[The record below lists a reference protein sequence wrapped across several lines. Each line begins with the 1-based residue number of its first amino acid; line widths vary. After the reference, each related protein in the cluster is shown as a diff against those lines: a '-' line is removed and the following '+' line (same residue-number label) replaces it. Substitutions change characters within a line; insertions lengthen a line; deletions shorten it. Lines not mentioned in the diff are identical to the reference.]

1 MMKTQAPFLLIIT
14 LFLAAC
20 TSKDGDLNLFS
31 IDQDIAMGKQFD
43 DQILSTPTSYTVLE
57 RGEHPELY
65 ARLDTMVNRILASP
79 AVLHR
84 EEFDWQL
91 RVLHDDSILNAFCTP
106 GGFIYV
112 YTGLIRFLDSEDQLA
127 GVIGHE
133 IAHADMR
140 HSSEQLSKQ
149 YGLRLL
155 IELVI
160 GESSL
165 AGSVAGNLLELAFS
179 RSDETEAD
187 RMSVRYLYATG
198 YDARGA
204 GHFFEKM
211 EAKGENLGPLV
222 FLSTHPDPGNRL
234 EKIREE
240 WRSLGAKEG
249 SRDSLAYRRLK
260 ALLPS

>member
-1 MMKTQAPFLLIIT
+1 MKYHIQFFLIAS
-14 LFLAAC
+14 LFLSGC
-20 TSKDGDLNLFS
+20 TSKDGDINLFS
-31 IDQDIAMGKQFD
+31 IDEDIAMGRQFD
-43 DQILSTPTSYTVLE
+43 EQILSDPASYPVLQ
-57 RGEHPELY
+57 RRDYPELY

-91 RVLHDDSILNAFCTP
+91 RVLYDDSVLNAFCTP

-149 YGLRLL
+149 YGLRLI
-155 IELVI
+155 IELVV
-160 GESSL
+160 GESSML
-165 AGSVAGNLLELAFS
+165 GSLAGNLLELAFS
-179 RSDETEAD
+179 RSDESEAD
-187 RMSVRYLYATG
+187 RMSVRYLYPTG

-211 EAKGENLGPLV
+211 KAKGEDLGPLV
-222 FLSTHPDPGNRL
+222 FMSTHPDPGNRL
-234 EKIREE
+234 EQIRQE
-240 WRSLGAKEG
+240 WELLGGEEG
-249 SRDSLAYRRLK
+249 SRDSLAYKQLK
-260 ALLPS
+260 SLLPS

>member
-1 MMKTQAPFLLIIT
+1 MKPFPIHSLIVF
-14 LFLAAC
+14 LFLAGC
-20 TSKDGDLNLFS
+20 TSKDGDINLFS
-31 IDQDIAMGKQFD
+31 IEQDIDMGRQFD
-43 DQILSTPTSYTVLE
+43 NQIVSDPSAYTVLE
-57 RGEHPELY
+57 RADYPELY

-84 EEFDWQL
+84 DEFEWQL
-91 RVLHDDSILNAFCTP
+91 RVLDDDSVLNAFCTP

-165 AGSVAGNLLELAFS
+165 LGSVAGNLVELAFS
-179 RSDETEAD
+179 RSDESEAD
-187 RMSVRYLYATG
+187 RMSVRYLYPTG

-211 EAKGENLGPLV
+211 KARGEDLGPLV

-234 EKIREE
+234 EQIRLE
-240 WRSLGAKEG
+240 WESLGAKEG
-249 SRDSLAYRRLK
+249 DRDSIRYEELK
-260 ALLPS
+260 ALLPE

>member
-1 MMKTQAPFLLIIT
+1 MKPFPIYPFIVF
-14 LFLAAC
+14 LFLAGC
-20 TSKDGDLNLFS
+20 TSKDGDINLFS
-31 IDQDIAMGKQFD
+31 IEQDIDMGRQFD
-43 DQILSTPTSYTVLE
+43 NQIVSDPSVYTVLE
-57 RGEHPELY
+57 RSEYPELY

-84 EEFDWQL
+84 NEFEWQL
-91 RVLHDDSILNAFCTP
+91 RVLNDDSILNAFCTP

-165 AGSVAGNLLELAFS
+165 LGSVAGNLVELAFS
-179 RSDETEAD
+179 RSDESEAD
-187 RMSVRYLYATG
+187 RMSVRYLYPTG

-204 GHFFEKM
+204 AHFFEKM
-211 EAKGENLGPLV
+211 KATGEDLGPLV
-222 FLSTHPDPGNRL
+222 FLSTHPDPGNRS
-234 EKIREE
+234 EQIRQE
-240 WRSLGAKEG
+240 WERLGAQEG
-249 SRDSLAYRRLK
+249 NRDSFRYEQLK
-260 ALLPS
+260 ALLPE

>member
-1 MMKTQAPFLLIIT
+1 MKPFPIYALIVF
-14 LFLAAC
+14 LFLAGC
-20 TSKDGDLNLFS
+20 TSKDGDINLFS
-31 IDQDIAMGKQFD
+31 IEQDIDMGRQFD
-43 DQILSTPTSYTVLE
+43 KQIVSDPSAYTVLE
-57 RGEHPELY
+57 RGEYPELY

-84 EEFDWQL
+84 DEFEWQL
-91 RVLHDDSILNAFCTP
+91 RVLHDDSVLNAFCTP

-165 AGSVAGNLLELAFS
+165 LGSVAGNLVELAFS
-179 RSDETEAD
+179 RFDESEAD
-187 RMSVRYLYATG
+187 RMSVRYLYPTG

-211 EAKGENLGPLV
+211 KARGEDLGPLV

-234 EKIREE
+234 EQIRQE
-240 WRSLGAKEG
+240 WERLGAQEG
-249 SRDSLAYRRLK
+249 DRDSIRYEQLK
-260 ALLPS
+260 GLLPE

>member
-1 MMKTQAPFLLIIT
+1 MNPLPYLFLLV
-14 LFLAAC
+14 LFSLVGC
-20 TSKDGDLNLFS
+20 TSKDGDINLFS
-31 IDQDIAMGKQFD
+31 IEEDIAMGKQFD
-43 DQILSTPTSYTVLE
+43 DQILSDPNTYTVLQRE
-57 RGEHPELY
+57 EHPELY
-65 ARLDTMVNRILASP
+65 AKLDTMVARILASP

-91 RVLHDDSILNAFCTP
+91 RVLQEDSVLNAFCTP

-155 IELVI
+155 IELII

-165 AGSVAGNLLELAFS
+165 LGSVAGNLVELAFS
-179 RSDETEAD
+179 RSDESEAD
-187 RMSVRYLYATG
+187 RMSVRYLYPTG

-211 EAKGENLGPLV
+211 KAKGEDLGPLV

-234 EKIREE
+234 QQIREE
-240 WRSLGAKEG
+240 WERLGAREG
-249 SRDSLAYRRLK
+249 VRDSIGYEELK
-260 ALLPS
+260 ALLPD

>member
-1 MMKTQAPFLLIIT
+1 MKHYRH
-14 LFLAAC
+14 LFLFVSLFLFSC
-20 TSKDGDLNLFS
+20 TSKDGDINLFS
-31 IDQDIAMGKQFD
+31 IEEDIAMGRQFD
-43 DQILSTPTSYTVLE
+43 NQIVSDPSAYTVLE
-57 RGEHPELY
+57 RADYPELY
-65 ARLDTMVNRILASP
+65 SRLDTMVNRILASP

-84 EEFDWQL
+84 SEFDWQL
-91 RVLHDDSILNAFCTP
+91 RVLHDDSTLNAFCTP

-165 AGSVAGNLLELAFS
+165 LGSLAGGLLELAFS

-187 RMSVRYLYATG
+187 RMSVHYLYHTG

-211 EAKGENLGPLV
+211 KARGEDLGPLV

-234 EKIREE
+234 EQIRQE
-240 WRSLGAKEG
+240 WQSLGGREG
-249 SRDSLAYRRLK
+249 ARDTLAYLRLK